1 MKPFTQNPTQHST
14 GSTLEPNGLKPQGAA
29 RVLSRVFVLMS
40 ALCVTS
46 VLSACGQKGPLYL
59 PSQKPTTYLSQKAKT
74 DSPRRDPSSEGRVLK
89 FHVH

>member
-1 MKPFTQNPTQHST
+1 MKPFAQNPTQHC
-14 GSTLEPNGLKPQGAA
+14 TLSVFEPNGLKPQGAA

-59 PSQKPTTYLSQKAKT
+59 PSQKPTTYLSQKPA
-74 DSPRRDPSSEGRVLK
+74 SEAPERASSTEGRV
-89 FHVH
+89 